1 MLSAARIIAFI
12 PSRDLERAKSFYV
25 ETLNLTF
32 VSQDPFALVLNA
44 NGTMV
49 RVAKVGEFQPAD
61 FTILGF
67 EVADIQQELAALRA
81 KGISC
86 ERYPGMQQ
94 DEMGIWRSPSG
105 ARVAW
110 FKDVDGNVLSLTEF
124 PAQNH

>member
-1 MLSAARIIAFI
+1 LLSAARMIAFI
-12 PSRDLERAKSFYV
+12 PSRNLERAKSFYV

>member
-1 MLSAARIIAFI
+1 LLSAARIIAFI
-12 PSRDLERAKSFYV
+12 PSRNLERAKSFYV

-67 EVADIQQELAALRA
+67 EVTDIRQEVAALRT
-81 KGISC
+81 KSIVC

-94 DEMGIWRSPSG
+94 DEIGIWHSPSG

-110 FKDVDGNVLSLTEF
+110 FKDPEGNVLSLTEF
-124 PAQNH
+124 RAENH

>member
-1 MLSAARIIAFI
+1 MIAFI
-12 PSRDLERAKSFYV
+12 PSRNLERAKSFYV

-49 RVAKVGEFQPAD
+49 RVAQVGEFQPAD

-67 EVADIQQELAALRA
+67 EVTDIRQEVAALRT
-81 KGISC
+81 KSIVC
-86 ERYPGMQQ
+86 ERYPGIQQ
-94 DEMGIWRSPSG
+94 DEMGIWHSPSG

-110 FKDVDGNVLSLTEF
+110 FKDADGNVLSLTEF

>member
-1 MLSAARIIAFI
+1 LLSAARIIAFI

>member
-1 MLSAARIIAFI
+1 MLSAARMIAFI
-12 PSRDLERAKSFYV
+12 PSRNLERAKSFYV

-67 EVADIQQELAALRA
+67 EVTDIRQEVAALRT
-81 KGISC
+81 KSIVC

-94 DEMGIWRSPSG
+94 DEIGIWHSPSG

-110 FKDVDGNVLSLTEF
+110 FKDPEGNVLSLTEF
-124 PAQNH
+124 RAENH

>member
-1 MLSAARIIAFI
+1 LLSAARIIAFI

-25 ETLNLTF
+25 ETLNLRF

-49 RVAKVGEFQPAD
+49 RVAKLGEFQPAN
-61 FTILGF
+61 FAILGF
-67 EVADIQQELAALRA
+67 DVTDIRQEVAALRT
-81 KGISC
+81 KSIVC

-94 DEMGIWRSPSG
+94 DEIGIWLSPSG

-110 FKDVDGNVLSLTEF
+110 FKDPDGNVLSLTEF
-124 PAQNH
+124 PAGSH

>member
-1 MLSAARIIAFI
+1 MEPL
-12 PSRDLERAKSFYV
+12 
-25 ETLNLTF
+25 
-32 VSQDPFALVLNA
+32 
-44 NGTMV
+44 V

>member
-12 PSRDLERAKSFYV
+12 PSRNLERAKSFYV

>member
-1 MLSAARIIAFI
+1 MLSAARMIAFI
-12 PSRDLERAKSFYV
+12 PSRNLERAKSFYV

-44 NGTMV
+44 SGTMV

-67 EVADIQQELAALRA
+67 EVTDIRQEVAALRT
-81 KGISC
+81 KSIVC

-94 DEMGIWRSPSG
+94 DEAGIWHSPSG

-110 FKDVDGNVLSLTEF
+110 FKDADGNVLSLTEF

>member
-12 PSRDLERAKSFYV
+12 PSRDLERARSFYV

-49 RVAKVGEFQPAD
+49 RVAKVGEFQPAN

-67 EVADIQQELAALRA
+67 EVTDIRQEVAALRT
-81 KGISC
+81 KSIVC

-94 DEMGIWRSPSG
+94 DETGIWQSPSG

-110 FKDVDGNVLSLTEF
+110 FKDPDGNVLSLTEF
-124 PAQNH
+124 PAGNH

>member
-12 PSRDLERAKSFYV
+12 PSRDLERTKSFYV
-25 ETLNLTF
+25 ETLKLTF
-32 VSQDPFALVLNA
+32 VSQDSLALVLNA

-49 RVAKVGEFQPAD
+49 RVANVGEFQPAN

-67 EVADIQQELAALRA
+67 DVTDIRQEVAALRA

-94 DEMGIWRSPSG
+94 DETGIWHSPSG
-105 ARVAW
+105 SSVAW
-110 FKDVDGNVLSLTEF
+110 FKDPDGNVLSLTKF
-124 PAQNH
+124 PAGNH